1 MAIPRHAVSVESTVP
16 FHHCDLLEVVW
27 HGRYF
32 EYFEAA
38 RTELMRSI
46 DLDVGAVRELGFKMY
61 VVDAKVRWMQ
71 PLTYGDQ
78 ARCTAWFLKSEPHVR
93 MAFDLRNLTR
103 ETRAARAT
111 MTFATTTFDGALLTE
126 VPDVFRE
133 KLPHGLV

>member
-1 MAIPRHAVSVESTVP
+1 MGIPSHAVKVESTVP

-46 DLDVGAVRELGFKMY
+46 ELDVGAVKALGYKMF

-71 PLTYGDQ
+71 PLTYGDR
-78 ARCTAWFLKSEPHVR
+78 AECTAWFLAPGPHVR
-93 MAFDLRNLTR
+93 MAFDLRNITQGTR
-103 ETRAARAT
+103 SARAT
-111 MTFATTTFDGALLTE
+111 MTFATTSSDGTLLTE
-126 VPDVFRE
+126 VPAVFLE
-133 KLPHGLV
+133 KFPDGLG